1 MNFNKKVLKI
11 STLCVAGAVTIAVS
25 TVGMRAVSYTTE
37 EPVAGISVSLDDY
50 YTTKS
55 SAKEVAFAGAL
66 ARSVGTEMTAY
77 SGDSEEIAV
86 EDDASDET
94 TDEAP
99 EEEPTEAEATD
110 KEKEDAITL
119 NYENLGI
126 AKVDNYLNIR
136 ESAGEDKKV
145 IGKLPKNAGCEIYSI
160 SDDGWAKIK
169 SGKVTGYVS
178 SEYLVTGD
186 EANELAKEV
195 GMIVATVNT
204 ETLKVREEADKDST
218 CLTLVPE
225 GEELEV
231 KKVSDEWVK
240 VVIDNDKGYV
250 AKEYVDLSY
259 QLAKGVFVEDVEAG
273 TNGVSSVRA
282 DMVAFAK
289 QFLGNR
295 YVWGGTS
302 LTGGVD
308 CSGFTMRIYQH
319 FGYNITRTSRSQAVS
334 GRTISASS
342 VKPGDLVF
350 YSNGGGINHV
360 AMYIGGGQ
368 VIHASN
374 PRSGIKISNMY
385 YRTPVKAVRYI
396 ND

>member
-11 STLCVAGAVTIAVS
+11 STLCIAGAVTIAVS
-25 TVGMRAVSYTTE
+25 AVGMSAVSYTTE

-50 YTTKS
+50 YSSKS
-55 SAKEVAFAGAL
+55 SAKEIVFAGAL
-66 ARSVGTEMTAY
+66 MKDIDIEVETG
-77 SGDSEEIAV
+77 SEDIAV
-86 EDDASDET
+86 DDTSDEIT
-94 TDEAP
+94 EEAP
-99 EEEPTEAEATD
+99 EEVKSEAEATE

-119 NYENLGI
+119 NYKNLGI
-126 AKVDNYLNIR
+126 ANVNNYLNIR
-136 ESAGEDKKV
+136 KGPGEDQKI

-178 SEYLVTGD
+178 AEYLVTGD
-186 EANELAKEV
+186 KAKELAKEV

-204 ETLKVREEADKDST
+204 TTLKVREEADKEST

-231 KKVSDEWVK
+231 KKVTDEWVK

-259 QLAKGVFVEDVEAG
+259 QLAKGVFVEEVEAG

-282 DMVAFAK
+282 NMVSYAK

-302 LTGGVD
+302 LTSGTD

-319 FGYNITRTSRSQAVS
+319 FGYSIPRTSRAQAAS
-334 GRTISASS
+334 GRTIPTSS